1 MSAFCSYLV
10 HAQNLIFSMDIIKNI
25 PIQISENLTKGP
37 YFFKDLQILTGNQI
51 FNDATKVSLK
61 FRNSCR
67 KLVIYG
73 WYLGHPEITLF
84 HIMVKKKFN
93 SMFHSNNWP
102 ISHNGNCFYV
112 WKNSLPH
119 YFKIKLFFVLVTVIT
134 RNIIGLSSEPF
145 VMLRN
150 KLVEIWLQSK
160 KKWAMNFTWRT
171 RTFWS

>member
-1 MSAFCSYLV
+1 MHLLSKVSRLGLTWKLQSQPKCRQSTKWQDHSYNVCLLQLL

-73 WYLGHPEITLF
+73 WYLGYPETTLF
-84 HIMVKKKFN
+84 HIMVKKK
-93 SMFHSNNWP
+93 
-102 ISHNGNCFYV
+102 
-112 WKNSLPH
+112 
-119 YFKIKLFFVLVTVIT
+119 IKLDV
-134 RNIIGLSSEPF
+134 S
-145 VMLRN
+145 
-150 KLVEIWLQSK
+150 
-160 KKWAMNFTWRT
+160 
-171 RTFWS
+171 